1 VRFSSLR
8 AGAAADDDAAGCV
21 LSDWL
26 ISPMFVNSTGAIWG
40 APEPVAVEVVGAGA
54 PVGDWSVSI
63 STALEDSASWPDAVC
78 GTGAFA

>member
-1 VRFSSLR
+1 
-8 AGAAADDDAAGCV
+8 
-21 LSDWL
+21 
-26 ISPMFVNSTGAIWG
+26 MFVNSTGAIWG

-63 STALEDSASWPDAVC
+63 STALEDSVSWPDAVC